1 MMAQISRAARSIV
14 YIGAALAF
22 LLILVIMSPRLLPN
36 QLGTVADPTAVPS
49 VSVDPA
55 PTLEATEIDPA
66 SKGSFLYLVSEGETL
81 FGIADKFN
89 LKPET
94 VLWSNSDL
102 LLDNPRL
109 IQPDMILRIPSV
121 DGLYYRWETGD
132 TVEAVAAKFGAEPQ
146 AIRDWPENQKGTR
159 ESGDLEIQ
167 AGTLLFVPGGKMPL
181 QPVIPPTT
189 EDTNTKRIISPDG
202 RYAAVYQHGPGLL
215 RIEDVQSSQTQIS
228 GFSGVVNP
236 GNWSPDSRYLL
247 YWENT
252 VDSASIQADG
262 LPLWTLDVGTSEARL
277 ISTTLVNPYY
287 QSWSPDGRK
296 LIFTNGGYRS
306 AQVDKWLSIYNTS
319 TGEVRDLIPKEV
331 LVPGAIDWSPDGK
344 WIAVAAVEGSKTG
357 PEYADYMSWD
367 NPAIAARRIYLVD
380 PMTGDFRRLTQSEV
394 YEDAPRW
401 SEDGKQLLFVQAE
414 GSQARLMTANLETG
428 EVDAVQGC
436 VMPMPPSPG
445 YYGQADWAAL
455 YDNCPAGKPQPPIG
469 TETPEVISP
478 AALAEFELYFYRPL
492 VVDYD
497 PIIWKDLSQPESKEK
512 MVNSLQHR
520 ELASC
525 IIGVR
530 GPSGFYPENMQDM
543 ILGDITY
550 QLNEQELAGGAVV
563 RDYFFKSKPTDAFDE
578 VLNTIGIPILQIQY
592 QPSEGQDCLAA
603 AEGVFATLRPSDRLI
618 QMTFCEKLAR
628 DYRTPPNYI
637 TYCDPNFSFAFD
649 YPEDWWIEA
658 LAEIPDSA
666 APHFVRRVQ
675 RFQKPDMSNYI
686 RVDTYRLPETR
697 TLEDAFKAFFAYDNR
712 EFPDH
717 EYTEL
722 RIGSK
727 RAYAMV
733 RRSEQD
739 INAVFL
745 FFEHGEYYTVF
756 ELKAITAPKLDTNW
770 KIARSIQIPGATLDD
785 NFIPDELLID
795 SYQLVR

>member
-1 MMAQISRAARSIV
+1 MKTITHQQAQEWIRAGKETPELEQDVLDQHLSTCPDCQAYAALVDDLNQTIPGLYLSPALPEQDLRQKARGDHSNVRRYIMMAQISRAARSIV

-36 QLGTVADPTAVPS
+36 QPGTVADPTAVPS

-102 LLDNPRL
+102 LLDNPGL
-109 IQPDMILRIPSV
+109 IQPGMILRIPSV

-167 AGTLLFVPGGKMPL
+167 AGTLLFVPGGKRPL

-189 EDTNTKRIISPDG
+189 EETKTKRIISPDG

-215 RIEDVQSSQTQIS
+215 RIEDVQSGQTQIS

-262 LPLWTLDVGTSEARL
+262 LPLWTLDVGTSEAKL
-277 ISTTLVNPYY
+277 ISTTPVNSSY

-331 LVPGAIDWSPDGK
+331 LVPGAVDWSPDGK

-357 PEYADYMSWD
+357 PEYADYMGWD
-367 NPAIAARRIYLVD
+367 NPAIAARRMYLVD
-380 PMTGDFRRLTQSEV
+380 PMTGDFQRLTQSEA

-401 SEDGKQLLFVQAE
+401 SEDGKQLFFVQAE
-414 GSQARLMTANLETG
+414 GTRARVIAATVETG
-428 EVDAVQGC
+428 VINALEDCEMPLLPDA
-436 VMPMPPSPG
+436 G
-445 YYGQADWAAL
+445 YYGQVDWSAL
-455 YDNCPAGKPQPPIG
+455 YAACDLSKAKTKAGTPSVNASSLKDASPQTLAHVLFEEYLKNFLDEPTDPQAKLISYQI
-469 TETPEVISP
+469 EKVEIPEKWQP
-478 AALAEFELYFYRPL
+478 CAELHKAEFIAAITFSVKPERWPPPRWATDGTLTDDHWINGKRASIAVFRSGQDYKMELL
-492 VVDYD
+492 
-497 PIIWKDLSQPESKEK
+497 
-512 MVNSLQHR
+512 
-520 ELASC
+520 
-525 IIGVR
+525 
-530 GPSGFYPENMQDM
+530 
-543 ILGDITY
+543 
-550 QLNEQELAGGAVV
+550 
-563 RDYFFKSKPTDAFDE
+563 
-578 VLNTIGIPILQIQY
+578 GIPI
-592 QPSEGQDCLAA
+592 C
-603 AEGVFATLRPSDRLI
+603 
-618 QMTFCEKLAR
+618 
-628 DYRTPPNYI
+628 
-637 TYCDPNFSFAFD
+637 
-649 YPEDWWIEA
+649 
-658 LAEIPDSA
+658 
-666 APHFVRRVQ
+666 
-675 RFQKPDMSNYI
+675 
-686 RVDTYRLPETR
+686 
-697 TLEDAFKAFFAYDNR
+697 
-712 EFPDH
+712 
-717 EYTEL
+717 
-722 RIGSK
+722 
-727 RAYAMV
+727 
-733 RRSEQD
+733 
-739 INAVFL
+739 
-745 FFEHGEYYTVF
+745 
-756 ELKAITAPKLDTNW
+756 
-770 KIARSIQIPGATLDD
+770 PG
-785 NFIPDELLID
+785 
-795 SYQLVR
+795 Y